1 MKKSKT
7 VSALLAMMVILS
19 GFSACSNNSQSNE
32 ASKENST
39 TSISGETSKTLNS
52 EENIVSKSESSVSE
66 DSVNENSIEEI
77 SNEESNESSVDEISK
92 KISEMSLD
100 EKIGQMLMV
109 GIDGTEVDE
118 EFKNFASE
126 YKFGTVILF
135 GQNITDAEQ
144 LVELTNSIKSTS
156 GDIPY
161 IIGMD
166 EEGGLVTRVPDDVL
180 SMPSALTIA
189 GSEDTE
195 YCYNAGYQIGTQ
207 ITSFGLHTGFC
218 PVLDIWSN
226 PDNTVIGNRA
236 YGKTSDDVC
245 TYGIADM
252 LGLKASGAIPVA
264 KHFPGHGDTETD
276 SHYGLPLVTKTKEEL
291 WQSELLPF
299 KSAIENGVPMI
310 MAAHILC
317 IELDSQYPA
326 SMSKSVITD
335 LLRDEMGFDG
345 VVITDDMTMGAI
357 TDNYSFGEAAV
368 LSINAGCDIISICF
382 GEDNVKQAA
391 EAIKEAVENGEITE
405 ERIDESVRRILKLK
419 ADYQVNSD
427 SVEMPNID
435 TLNSKTAE
443 FQ

>member
-1 MKKSKT
+1 MKKLKT
-7 VSALLAMMVILS
+7 ISALLAVMILLS
-19 GFSACSNNSQSNE
+19 AFSACSGNDTKNVEPSKESSLDNTSIESSQS
-32 ASKENST
+32 SKAEEGL
-39 TSISGETSKTLNS
+39 ISKQ
-52 EENIVSKSESSVSE
+52 ESSLVES
-66 DSVNENSIEEI
+66 SNEETDEISEEI
-77 SNEESNESSVDEISK
+77 SK
-92 KISEMSLD
+92 MTLD

-109 GIDGTEVDE
+109 GIDGTEVDDDFK
-118 EFKNFASE
+118 EFAEE

-135 GQNITDAEQ
+135 GKNITSAEQ
-144 LVELTNSIKSTS
+144 LVNLTNSIKSTA

-166 EEGGLVTRVPDDVL
+166 EEGGLVTRLPDDVL

-207 ITSFGLHTGFC
+207 ITSFGLHTGFS

-245 TYGIADM
+245 KYGIADM
-252 LGLKASGAIPVA
+252 LGLKATGAIPVA
-264 KHFPGHGDTETD
+264 KHFPGHGDIETD

-317 IELDSQYPA
+317 TELDENYPA
-326 SMSKSVITD
+326 SMSKNIITD
-335 LLRDEMGFDG
+335 LLRDEMGFEG
-345 VVITDDMTMGAI
+345 VVITDDLTMGAI
-357 TDNYSFGEAAV
+357 SESYSFGDAAV
-368 LSINAGCDIISICF
+368 LSINAGCDILSICF
-382 GEDNVKQAA
+382 GEDNVKQAVK
-391 EAIKEAVENGEITE
+391 AIKEAVENGAITE

-419 ADYQVNSD
+419 EDYNVTSEG
-427 SVEMPNID
+427 VEMPDID
-435 TLNSKTAE
+435 ELNSKTAK

>member
-1 MKKSKT
+1 MRKSKATT
-7 VSALLAMMVILS
+7 VLLSVMLILS
-19 GFSACSNNSQSNE
+19 MLSACSE
-32 ASKENST
+32 ST
-39 TSISGETSKTLNS
+39 
-52 EENIVSKSESSVSE
+52 KSDESSVNSTAESTNFESSQSTSE
-66 DSVNENSIEEI
+66 PQESDISNQENSVP
-77 SNEESNESSVDEISK
+77 ESSVETDEISK
-92 KISEMSLD
+92 KLSEMSLD

-109 GIDGTEVDE
+109 GIDGTEIDE
-118 EFKNFASE
+118 NFKEFADE

-135 GQNITDAEQ
+135 GKNITSAEQ

-166 EEGGLVTRVPDDVL
+166 EEGGLVTRLPDDVL

-189 GSEDTE
+189 SSEDTE

-207 ITSFGLHTGFC
+207 LTSFGLHTGFC

-226 PDNTVIGNRA
+226 PNNTVIGDRA

-252 LGLKASGAIPVA
+252 LGLKAAGAIPVA

-276 SHYGLPLVTKTKEEL
+276 SHYGLPIVTKTKEEL
-291 WQSELLPF
+291 MQSELIPF
-299 KSAIENGVPMI
+299 QSAIENGVPMI

-317 IELDSQYPA
+317 TELDDEYPA
-326 SMSKSVITD
+326 SMSKSIITD
-335 LLRDEMGFDG
+335 LLRDEMGFNG
-345 VVITDDMTMGAI
+345 VVITDDLTMGAI
-357 TDNYSFGEAAV
+357 SENYSYGEAVV
-368 LSINAGCDIISICF
+368 LSINAGCDILSICF

-391 EAIKEAVENGEITE
+391 EAIKEAVESGEITE

-419 ADYQVNSD
+419 EDYNVNSEM
-427 SVEMPNID
+427 VEMPD
-435 TLNSKTAE
+435 VDALNSKTSDFIE
-443 FQ
+443 

>member
-1 MKKSKT
+1 MKKLKT
-7 VSALLAMMVILS
+7 ISALLSVMILLS
-19 GFSACSNNSQSNE
+19 AFSACSGNDTKNVEPSKESFLDNTSIESSQS
-32 ASKENST
+32 SKAEESL
-39 TSISGETSKTLNS
+39 ISKQ
-52 EENIVSKSESSVSE
+52 ESSLVES
-66 DSVNENSIEEI
+66 SNEETDEISEEI
-77 SNEESNESSVDEISK
+77 SK
-92 KISEMSLD
+92 MTLD

-109 GIDGTEVDE
+109 GIDGTEVDDDFK
-118 EFKNFASE
+118 EFAEE

-135 GQNITDAEQ
+135 GKNITNAEQ
-144 LVELTNSIKSTS
+144 LVNLTNSIKSTA

-166 EEGGLVTRVPDDVL
+166 EEGGLVTRLPDDVL

-207 ITSFGLHTGFC
+207 ITSFGLHTGFS

-245 TYGIADM
+245 KYGIADM
-252 LGLKASGAIPVA
+252 LGLKATGAIPVA

-276 SHYGLPLVTKTKEEL
+276 SHYGLPLVTKSKEEL

-317 IELDSQYPA
+317 TELDENYPA
-326 SMSKSVITD
+326 SMSKNIITD
-335 LLRDEMGFDG
+335 LLRDEMGFEG
-345 VVITDDMTMGAI
+345 VVITDDLTMGAI
-357 TDNYSFGEAAV
+357 SESYSFGDAAV
-368 LSINAGCDIISICF
+368 LSINAGCDILSICF
-382 GEDNVKQAA
+382 GEDNVKQAVK
-391 EAIKEAVENGEITE
+391 AIKEAVENGVITE

-419 ADYQVNSD
+419 EDYNVTSEG
-427 SVEMPNID
+427 VEMPDID
-435 TLNSKTAE
+435 ELNSKTAK

>member
-1 MKKSKT
+1 MKKLKT
-7 VSALLAMMVILS
+7 ISALLAVMILLS
-19 GFSACSNNSQSNE
+19 AFSACSGNDTKNVEPSKESSLDNTSIESSQS
-32 ASKENST
+32 SKAEESL
-39 TSISGETSKTLNS
+39 ISKQ
-52 EENIVSKSESSVSE
+52 ESSLVES
-66 DSVNENSIEEI
+66 SNEETDEISEEI
-77 SNEESNESSVDEISK
+77 SK
-92 KISEMSLD
+92 MTLD

-109 GIDGTEVDE
+109 GIDGTEVDDNFK
-118 EFKNFASE
+118 EFAEE

-135 GQNITDAEQ
+135 GKNITSAEQ
-144 LVELTNSIKSTS
+144 LVNLTNSIKSTA

-166 EEGGLVTRVPDDVL
+166 EEGGLVTRLPDDVL

-207 ITSFGLHTGFC
+207 IISFGLHTGFS

-245 TYGIADM
+245 KYGIADM
-252 LGLKASGAIPVA
+252 LGLKATGAIPVA

-317 IELDSQYPA
+317 TELDENYPA
-326 SMSKSVITD
+326 SMSKNIITD
-335 LLRDEMGFDG
+335 LLRDEMGFEG
-345 VVITDDMTMGAI
+345 VVITDDLTMGAI
-357 TDNYSFGEAAV
+357 SESYSFGDAAV
-368 LSINAGCDIISICF
+368 LSINAGCDILSICF
-382 GEDNVKQAA
+382 GEDNVKQAVK
-391 EAIKEAVENGEITE
+391 AIKEAVENGAITE

-419 ADYQVNSD
+419 EDYNVTSEG
-427 SVEMPNID
+427 VEMPDID
-435 TLNSKTAE
+435 ELNSKTAK

>member
-1 MKKSKT
+1 MKKLKT
-7 VSALLAMMVILS
+7 ISALLAVMILLS
-19 GFSACSNNSQSNE
+19 AFSACSGNDTKNVESSKESSLDNTSIESSQS
-32 ASKENST
+32 SKAEESL
-39 TSISGETSKTLNS
+39 ISKQ
-52 EENIVSKSESSVSE
+52 ESSLVES
-66 DSVNENSIEEI
+66 SNEETDEISEEI
-77 SNEESNESSVDEISK
+77 SK
-92 KISEMSLD
+92 MTLD

-109 GIDGTEVDE
+109 GIDGTEVDDDFK
-118 EFKNFASE
+118 EFAEE

-135 GQNITDAEQ
+135 GKNITNAEQ
-144 LVELTNSIKSTS
+144 LVNLTNSIKSTA

-166 EEGGLVTRVPDDVL
+166 EEGGLVTRLPDDVL
-180 SMPSALTIA
+180 SMPAALTIA

-207 ITSFGLHTGFC
+207 IISFGLHTGFS

-245 TYGIADM
+245 KYGIADM
-252 LGLKASGAIPVA
+252 LGLKATGAIPVA

-317 IELDSQYPA
+317 TELDENYPA
-326 SMSKSVITD
+326 SMSKNIITD
-335 LLRDEMGFDG
+335 LLRDEMGFEG
-345 VVITDDMTMGAI
+345 VVITDDLTMGAI
-357 TDNYSFGEAAV
+357 SESYSFGDAAV
-368 LSINAGCDIISICF
+368 LSINAGCDILSICF
-382 GEDNVKQAA
+382 GEDNVKQAVK
-391 EAIKEAVENGEITE
+391 AIKEAVENGAITE

-419 ADYQVNSD
+419 EDYNVTSEG
-427 SVEMPNID
+427 VEMPDID
-435 TLNSKTAE
+435 ELNSKTAK

>member
-1 MKKSKT
+1 MKKLKT
-7 VSALLAMMVILS
+7 ISALLAVMILLS
-19 GFSACSNNSQSNE
+19 AFSACSENNNQSVE
-32 ASKENST
+32 PSKENS
-39 TSISGETSKTLNS
+39 LDN
-52 EENIVSKSESSVSE
+52 VSTESSQS
-66 DSVNENSIEEI
+66 SKAEESLASKQESSLAES
-77 SNEESNESSVDEISK
+77 SNEETDEISE
-92 KISEMSLD
+92 KISKMSLD

-109 GIDGTEVDE
+109 GIDGTEVDDD
-118 EFKNFASE
+118 FKKFAEE

-135 GQNITDAEQ
+135 GKNITSAEQ
-144 LVELTNSIKSTS
+144 LVNLTNSIKSTA

-166 EEGGLVTRVPDDVL
+166 EEGGLVTRLPDDVL
-180 SMPSALTIA
+180 SMPAALTIA

-207 ITSFGLHTGFC
+207 ITSFGLHTGFS

-245 TYGIADM
+245 KYGIADM
-252 LGLKASGAIPVA
+252 LGLKATGAIPVA

-317 IELDSQYPA
+317 TELDENYPA
-326 SMSKSVITD
+326 SMSKNIITD
-335 LLRDEMGFDG
+335 LLRDEMGFEG
-345 VVITDDMTMGAI
+345 VVITDDLTMGAI
-357 TDNYSFGEAAV
+357 SESYSFGDAAV
-368 LSINAGCDIISICF
+368 LSINAGCDILSICF
-382 GEDNVKQAA
+382 GEDNVKQAVK
-391 EAIKEAVENGEITE
+391 AIKEAVENGDITE

-419 ADYQVNSD
+419 EDYNVTSD
-427 SVEMPNID
+427 SVEMPD
-435 TLNSKTAE
+435 VDELNSKTAE

>member
-1 MKKSKT
+1 MKKLKT
-7 VSALLAMMVILS
+7 ISTLLAVMILLS
-19 GFSACSNNSQSNE
+19 AFSACSGNDTQSVESSKESSLDNVSIESSQSSKAE
-32 ASKENST
+32 ESLASRQ
-39 TSISGETSKTLNS
+39 
-52 EENIVSKSESSVSE
+52 ESSLV
-66 DSVNENSIEEI
+66 
-77 SNEESNESSVDEISK
+77 ESSNKETDEISE
-92 KISEMSLD
+92 KISKMSLD

-109 GIDGTEVDE
+109 GIDGTEVDDDFK
-118 EFKNFASE
+118 EFAEE

-135 GQNITDAEQ
+135 GKNITSAEQ
-144 LVELTNSIKSTS
+144 LVNLTNSIKSTA

-166 EEGGLVTRVPDDVL
+166 EEGGLVTRLPDDVL
-180 SMPSALTIA
+180 SMPAALTIA

-207 ITSFGLHTGFC
+207 ITSFGLHTGFS

-245 TYGIADM
+245 KYGIADM
-252 LGLKASGAIPVA
+252 IGLKASGAIPVA

-317 IELDSQYPA
+317 TELDEKYPA
-326 SMSKSVITD
+326 SMSKNIITD
-335 LLRDEMGFDG
+335 LLRDEMGFEG
-345 VVITDDMTMGAI
+345 VVITDDLTMGAI
-357 TDNYSFGEAAV
+357 SESYSFGDAAV
-368 LSINAGCDIISICF
+368 LSINAGCDILSICF
-382 GEDNVKQAA
+382 GEDNVKQAFT
-391 EAIKEAVENGEITE
+391 AIKEAVKNGDITE
-405 ERIDESVRRILKLK
+405 ERINESVRRILKLK
-419 ADYQVNSD
+419 EDYNVTSE
-427 SVEMPNID
+427 SVEMPD
-435 TLNSKTAE
+435 VDELNSKTAK

>member
-1 MKKSKT
+1 MKKLKT
-7 VSALLAMMVILS
+7 ISALLSVMILLS
-19 GFSACSNNSQSNE
+19 AFSACSGNDTKNVEPSKESSLDNTSIESSQS
-32 ASKENST
+32 SKAEESL
-39 TSISGETSKTLNS
+39 ISKQ
-52 EENIVSKSESSVSE
+52 ESSLVES
-66 DSVNENSIEEI
+66 SNEETDEISEEI
-77 SNEESNESSVDEISK
+77 SK
-92 KISEMSLD
+92 MTLD

-109 GIDGTEVDE
+109 GIDGTEVDDDFK
-118 EFKNFASE
+118 EFAEE

-135 GQNITDAEQ
+135 GKNITNAEQ
-144 LVELTNSIKSTS
+144 LVNLTNSIKSTA

-166 EEGGLVTRVPDDVL
+166 EEGGLVTRLPDDVL

-189 GSEDTE
+189 DAEDTE

-207 ITSFGLHTGFC
+207 ITSFGLHTGFS

-245 TYGIADM
+245 KYGIADM
-252 LGLKASGAIPVA
+252 LGLKATGAIPVA

-317 IELDSQYPA
+317 TELDENYPA
-326 SMSKSVITD
+326 SMSKNIITD
-335 LLRDEMGFDG
+335 LLRDEMGFEG
-345 VVITDDMTMGAI
+345 VVITDDLTMGAI
-357 TDNYSFGEAAV
+357 SESYSFGDAAV
-368 LSINAGCDIISICF
+368 LSINAGCDIGGI
-382 GEDNVKQAA
+382 
-391 EAIKEAVENGEITE
+391 
-405 ERIDESVRRILKLK
+405 RLW
-419 ADYQVNSD
+419 
-427 SVEMPNID
+427 
-435 TLNSKTAE
+435 
-443 FQ
+443 

>member
-1 MKKSKT
+1 MKKLKT
-7 VSALLAMMVILS
+7 ISALLAVMILLS
-19 GFSACSNNSQSNE
+19 AFSACSGNDTKNVEPSKESSLDNTSIESSQSLKAE
-32 ASKENST
+32 ESLISKQ
-39 TSISGETSKTLNS
+39 
-52 EENIVSKSESSVSE
+52 ESSLVES
-66 DSVNENSIEEI
+66 SNEETDEISEEI
-77 SNEESNESSVDEISK
+77 SK
-92 KISEMSLD
+92 MTLD

-109 GIDGTEVDE
+109 GIDGTEVDDDFK
-118 EFKNFASE
+118 EFAEE

-135 GQNITDAEQ
+135 GKNITNAEQ
-144 LVELTNSIKSTS
+144 LVNLTNSIKSTA

-166 EEGGLVTRVPDDVL
+166 EEGGLVTRLPDDVL

-207 ITSFGLHTGFC
+207 ITSFGLHTGFS

-245 TYGIADM
+245 KYGIADM
-252 LGLKASGAIPVA
+252 LGLKATGAIPVA

-317 IELDSQYPA
+317 TELDENHPA
-326 SMSKSVITD
+326 SMSKNIITD
-335 LLRDEMGFDG
+335 LLRDEMGFEG
-345 VVITDDMTMGAI
+345 VVITDDLTMGAI
-357 TDNYSFGEAAV
+357 SESYSFGDAAV
-368 LSINAGCDIISICF
+368 LSINAGCDILSICF
-382 GEDNVKQAA
+382 GEDNVKQAVK
-391 EAIKEAVENGEITE
+391 AIKEAVENGAITE

-419 ADYQVNSD
+419 EDYNVTSEG
-427 SVEMPNID
+427 VEMPDID
-435 TLNSKTAE
+435 ELNSKTAK

>member
-1 MKKSKT
+1 MKKLKT
-7 VSALLAMMVILS
+7 ISALLAVMILLS
-19 GFSACSNNSQSNE
+19 AFSACSGNDTKNVESSKESSLDNTSIESSQS
-32 ASKENST
+32 SKAEESL
-39 TSISGETSKTLNS
+39 TSKQ
-52 EENIVSKSESSVSE
+52 ESSLAES
-66 DSVNENSIEEI
+66 
-77 SNEESNESSVDEISK
+77 SNEETDEISE
-92 KISEMSLD
+92 KISKMSLD

-109 GIDGTEVDE
+109 GIDGTEVDDDFK
-118 EFKNFASE
+118 EFAEE

-135 GQNITDAEQ
+135 GKNITSAEQ
-144 LVELTNSIKSTS
+144 LVNLTNSIKSTA

-166 EEGGLVTRVPDDVL
+166 EEGGLVTRLPDDVL
-180 SMPSALTIA
+180 SMPAALTIA

-207 ITSFGLHTGFC
+207 IISFGLHTGFS

-245 TYGIADM
+245 KYGIADM
-252 LGLKASGAIPVA
+252 LGLKATGAIPVA

-299 KSAIENGVPMI
+299 KSAIENGVPMM

-317 IELDSQYPA
+317 TELDENYPA
-326 SMSKSVITD
+326 SMSKNIITD
-335 LLRDEMGFDG
+335 LLRDEMGFEG
-345 VVITDDMTMGAI
+345 VVITDDLTMGAI
-357 TDNYSFGEAAV
+357 SESYSFGDAAV
-368 LSINAGCDIISICF
+368 LSINAGCDILSICF
-382 GEDNVKQAA
+382 GEDNVKQAVK
-391 EAIKEAVENGEITE
+391 AIKEAVENGAITE

-419 ADYQVNSD
+419 EDHNVTSEG
-427 SVEMPNID
+427 VEMPDID
-435 TLNSKTAE
+435 ELNSKTAK

>member
-1 MKKSKT
+1 MKKLKT
-7 VSALLAMMVILS
+7 ISALLAVMILLS
-19 GFSACSNNSQSNE
+19 AFSACSGNDTKNVEPSKESSLDNTSIESFQSSKAEEGLISKQESSLVESSNE
-32 ASKENST
+32 ET
-39 TSISGETSKTLNS
+39 DEIS
-52 EENIVSKSESSVSE
+52 
-66 DSVNENSIEEI
+66 EEI
-77 SNEESNESSVDEISK
+77 SK
-92 KISEMSLD
+92 MTLD

-109 GIDGTEVDE
+109 GIDGTEVDDDFK
-118 EFKNFASE
+118 EFAEE

-135 GQNITDAEQ
+135 GKNITSAEQ
-144 LVELTNSIKSTS
+144 LVNLTNSIKSTA

-166 EEGGLVTRVPDDVL
+166 EEGGLVTRLPDDVL

-207 ITSFGLHTGFC
+207 ITSFGLHTGFS

-245 TYGIADM
+245 KYGIADM
-252 LGLKASGAIPVA
+252 LGLKATGAIPVA
-264 KHFPGHGDTETD
+264 KHFPGHGDIETD

-317 IELDSQYPA
+317 TELDENYPA
-326 SMSKSVITD
+326 SMSKNIITD
-335 LLRDEMGFDG
+335 LLRDEMGFEG
-345 VVITDDMTMGAI
+345 VVITDDLTMGAI
-357 TDNYSFGEAAV
+357 SESYSFGDAAV
-368 LSINAGCDIISICF
+368 LSINAGCDILSICF
-382 GEDNVKQAA
+382 GKDNVKQAVK
-391 EAIKEAVENGEITE
+391 AIKEAVENGAITE

-419 ADYQVNSD
+419 EDYNVTSEV
-427 SVEMPNID
+427 VEMPDID
-435 TLNSKTAE
+435 ELNSKTAK

>member
-1 MKKSKT
+1 MKKLKT
-7 VSALLAMMVILS
+7 ISALLAVMILLS
-19 GFSACSNNSQSNE
+19 AFSACSGNDTKNVEPSKESSLDNTSIESSQS
-32 ASKENST
+32 SKAEEGL
-39 TSISGETSKTLNS
+39 ISKQ
-52 EENIVSKSESSVSE
+52 ESSLVES
-66 DSVNENSIEEI
+66 SNEETDEISEEI
-77 SNEESNESSVDEISK
+77 SK
-92 KISEMSLD
+92 MTLD

-109 GIDGTEVDE
+109 GIDGTEVDDDFK
-118 EFKNFASE
+118 EFAEE

-135 GQNITDAEQ
+135 GKNITSAEQ
-144 LVELTNSIKSTS
+144 LVNLTNSIKSTA

-166 EEGGLVTRVPDDVL
+166 EEGGLVTRLPDDVL

-207 ITSFGLHTGFC
+207 ITSFGLHTGFS

-245 TYGIADM
+245 KYGIADM
-252 LGLKASGAIPVA
+252 LGLKATGAIPVA

-317 IELDSQYPA
+317 TELDENYPA
-326 SMSKSVITD
+326 SMSKNIITD
-335 LLRDEMGFDG
+335 LLRNEMGFEG
-345 VVITDDMTMGAI
+345 VVITDDLTMGAI
-357 TDNYSFGEAAV
+357 SESYSFGDAAV
-368 LSINAGCDIISICF
+368 LSINAGCDILSICF
-382 GEDNVKQAA
+382 GEDNVKQAVK
-391 EAIKEAVENGEITE
+391 AIKEAVENGAITE

-419 ADYQVNSD
+419 EDYNVTSEG
-427 SVEMPNID
+427 VEMPDID
-435 TLNSKTAE
+435 ELNSKTAK

>member
-1 MKKSKT
+1 MKKLKT
-7 VSALLAMMVILS
+7 ISALLAVMILLS
-19 GFSACSNNSQSNE
+19 AFSACSGNDTKNVEPSKESSLDNTSIESSQSLKAE
-32 ASKENST
+32 ESLISKQ
-39 TSISGETSKTLNS
+39 
-52 EENIVSKSESSVSE
+52 ESSLVES
-66 DSVNENSIEEI
+66 SNEETDEISEEI
-77 SNEESNESSVDEISK
+77 SK
-92 KISEMSLD
+92 MTLD

-109 GIDGTEVDE
+109 GIDGTEVDDDFK
-118 EFKNFASE
+118 EFAEE

-135 GQNITDAEQ
+135 GKNITNAEQ
-144 LVELTNSIKSTS
+144 LVNLTNSIKSTA

-166 EEGGLVTRVPDDVL
+166 EEGGLVTRLPDDVL

-207 ITSFGLHTGFC
+207 ITSFGLHTGFS

-245 TYGIADM
+245 KYGIADM
-252 LGLKASGAIPVA
+252 LGLKATGAIPVA

-291 WQSELLPF
+291 WKSELLPF

-317 IELDSQYPA
+317 TELDENYPA
-326 SMSKSVITD
+326 SMSKNIITD
-335 LLRDEMGFDG
+335 LLRDEMGFEG
-345 VVITDDMTMGAI
+345 VVITDDLTMGAI
-357 TDNYSFGEAAV
+357 SESYSFGDAAV
-368 LSINAGCDIISICF
+368 LSINAGCDILSICF
-382 GEDNVKQAA
+382 GEDNVKQAVK
-391 EAIKEAVENGEITE
+391 AIKEAVENGAITE

-419 ADYQVNSD
+419 EDYNVTSEG
-427 SVEMPNID
+427 VEMPDID
-435 TLNSKTAE
+435 ELNSKTAK

>member
-1 MKKSKT
+1 MKKLKT
-7 VSALLAMMVILS
+7 ISALLAVMILLS
-19 GFSACSNNSQSNE
+19 AFSACSGNDTKNVEPSKESSLDNTSIESSQS
-32 ASKENST
+32 SKAEEGL
-39 TSISGETSKTLNS
+39 ISKQ
-52 EENIVSKSESSVSE
+52 ESSLVES
-66 DSVNENSIEEI
+66 SNEETDEISEEI
-77 SNEESNESSVDEISK
+77 SK
-92 KISEMSLD
+92 MTLD

-109 GIDGTEVDE
+109 GIDGTEVDDDFK
-118 EFKNFASE
+118 EFAEE

-135 GQNITDAEQ
+135 GKNITSAEQ
-144 LVELTNSIKSTS
+144 LVNLTNSIKSTA

-161 IIGMD
+161 IIGMG
-166 EEGGLVTRVPDDVL
+166 EEGGLVTRLPDDVL

-207 ITSFGLHTGFC
+207 ITSFGLHTVFS

-245 TYGIADM
+245 KYGIADM
-252 LGLKASGAIPVA
+252 LGLKATGAIPVA
-264 KHFPGHGDTETD
+264 KHFPGHGDIETD

-317 IELDSQYPA
+317 TELDENYPA
-326 SMSKSVITD
+326 SMSKNIITD
-335 LLRDEMGFDG
+335 LLRDEMGFEG
-345 VVITDDMTMGAI
+345 VVITDDLTMGAI
-357 TDNYSFGEAAV
+357 SESYSFGDAAV
-368 LSINAGCDIISICF
+368 LSINAGCDILSICF
-382 GEDNVKQAA
+382 GKDNVKQAVK
-391 EAIKEAVENGEITE
+391 AIKEAVENGAITE

-419 ADYQVNSD
+419 EDYNVTSEV
-427 SVEMPNID
+427 VEMPDID
-435 TLNSKTAE
+435 ELNSKTAK

>member
-1 MKKSKT
+1 MKKLKT
-7 VSALLAMMVILS
+7 ISALLAVMILLS
-19 GFSACSNNSQSNE
+19 AFSACSGNDTKNVESSKESSLDNVSTESSQS
-32 ASKENST
+32 SKAEESL
-39 TSISGETSKTLNS
+39 ISKQ
-52 EENIVSKSESSVSE
+52 ESSLAES
-66 DSVNENSIEEI
+66 
-77 SNEESNESSVDEISK
+77 SNEETDEISE
-92 KISEMSLD
+92 KISKMSLD

-109 GIDGTEVDE
+109 GIDGTEVDDDFK
-118 EFKNFASE
+118 EFAEE

-135 GQNITDAEQ
+135 GKNITNAEQ
-144 LVELTNSIKSTS
+144 LVNLTNSIKSTA

-166 EEGGLVTRVPDDVL
+166 EEGGLVTRLPDDVL
-180 SMPSALTIA
+180 SMPAALTIA

-207 ITSFGLHTGFC
+207 IISFGLHTGFS

-245 TYGIADM
+245 KYGIADM
-252 LGLKASGAIPVA
+252 LGLKATGAIPVA

-317 IELDSQYPA
+317 TELDENYPA
-326 SMSKSVITD
+326 SMSKNIITD
-335 LLRDEMGFDG
+335 LLRDEMGFEG
-345 VVITDDMTMGAI
+345 VVITDDLTMGAI
-357 TDNYSFGEAAV
+357 SESYSFGDAAV
-368 LSINAGCDIISICF
+368 LSINAGCDILSICF
-382 GEDNVKQAA
+382 GEDNVKQAVK
-391 EAIKEAVENGEITE
+391 AIKEAVENGAIKE

-419 ADYQVNSD
+419 EDYNVTSEG
-427 SVEMPNID
+427 VEMPDID
-435 TLNSKTAE
+435 ELNSKTAN
-443 FQ
+443 FSK

>member
-1 MKKSKT
+1 MKKLKT
-7 VSALLAMMVILS
+7 ISALLAVMILLS
-19 GFSACSNNSQSNE
+19 AFSACSGNDTKNVEPSKESSLDNTSIESSQS
-32 ASKENST
+32 SKAEEGL
-39 TSISGETSKTLNS
+39 ISKQ
-52 EENIVSKSESSVSE
+52 ESSLVES
-66 DSVNENSIEEI
+66 SNEETDEISEEI
-77 SNEESNESSVDEISK
+77 SK
-92 KISEMSLD
+92 MTLD

-109 GIDGTEVDE
+109 GIDGTEVDDDFK
-118 EFKNFASE
+118 EFAEE

-135 GQNITDAEQ
+135 GKNITSAEQ
-144 LVELTNSIKSTS
+144 LVNLTNSIKSTA

-166 EEGGLVTRVPDDVL
+166 EEGGLVTRLPDDVL

-207 ITSFGLHTGFC
+207 ITSFGLHTGFS

-245 TYGIADM
+245 KYGIADM
-252 LGLKASGAIPVA
+252 LGLKATGAIPVA
-264 KHFPGHGDTETD
+264 KHFPGHGDIETD

-310 MAAHILC
+310 MVAHILC
-317 IELDSQYPA
+317 TELDENYPA
-326 SMSKSVITD
+326 SMSKNIITD
-335 LLRDEMGFDG
+335 LLRDEMGFEG
-345 VVITDDMTMGAI
+345 VVITDDLTMGAI
-357 TDNYSFGEAAV
+357 SESYSFGDAAV
-368 LSINAGCDIISICF
+368 LSINAGCDILSICF
-382 GEDNVKQAA
+382 GEDNVKQAVK
-391 EAIKEAVENGEITE
+391 AIKEAVENGVITE

-419 ADYQVNSD
+419 EDYNVTSEG
-427 SVEMPNID
+427 VEMPDID
-435 TLNSKTAE
+435 ELNSKTAK

>member
-1 MKKSKT
+1 MKKLKT
-7 VSALLAMMVILS
+7 ISALLAVMILLS
-19 GFSACSNNSQSNE
+19 AFSACSGNDTKNVEPSKESSLDNTSIESSQS
-32 ASKENST
+32 SKAEEGL
-39 TSISGETSKTLNS
+39 ISKQ
-52 EENIVSKSESSVSE
+52 ESSLVES
-66 DSVNENSIEEI
+66 SNEETDEISEEI
-77 SNEESNESSVDEISK
+77 SK
-92 KISEMSLD
+92 MTLD

-109 GIDGTEVDE
+109 GIDGTEVDDDFK
-118 EFKNFASE
+118 EFAEE

-135 GQNITDAEQ
+135 GKNITSAEQ
-144 LVELTNSIKSTS
+144 LVNLTNSIKSTA

-166 EEGGLVTRVPDDVL
+166 EEGGLVTRLPDDVL

-207 ITSFGLHTGFC
+207 ITSFGLHTGFS

-245 TYGIADM
+245 KYGIADM
-252 LGLKASGAIPVA
+252 LGLKATGAIPVA
-264 KHFPGHGDTETD
+264 KHFPGHGDIETD

-299 KSAIENGVPMI
+299 KNAIENGVPMI

-317 IELDSQYPA
+317 TELDENYPA
-326 SMSKSVITD
+326 SMSKNIITD
-335 LLRDEMGFDG
+335 LLRDEMGFEG
-345 VVITDDMTMGAI
+345 VVITDDLTMGAI
-357 TDNYSFGEAAV
+357 SESYSFGDAAV
-368 LSINAGCDIISICF
+368 LSINAGCDILSICF
-382 GEDNVKQAA
+382 GKDNVKQAVK
-391 EAIKEAVENGEITE
+391 AIKEAVENGAITE

-419 ADYQVNSD
+419 EDYNVTSEV
-427 SVEMPNID
+427 VEMPDID
-435 TLNSKTAE
+435 ELNSKTAK

>member
-1 MKKSKT
+1 MKKLKT
-7 VSALLAMMVILS
+7 ISALLVVMILLS
-19 GFSACSNNSQSNE
+19 AFSACSENNTQSVE
-32 ASKENST
+32 PSKESSLDNIST
-39 TSISGETSKTLNS
+39 ESSQISKA
-52 EENIVSKSESSVSE
+52 EESPVSKEESSLAES
-66 DSVNENSIEEI
+66 
-77 SNEESNESSVDEISK
+77 SNEETDEISE
-92 KISEMSLD
+92 KISKMSLD

-109 GIDGTEVDE
+109 GIDGTEVDDDFK
-118 EFKNFASE
+118 EFAEE

-135 GQNITDAEQ
+135 GKNITSAEQ
-144 LVELTNSIKSTS
+144 LVNLTNSIKSTA

-166 EEGGLVTRVPDDVL
+166 EEGGLVTRLPDDVL
-180 SMPSALTIA
+180 SMPAALTIA

-207 ITSFGLHTGFC
+207 ITSFGLHTGFS

-245 TYGIADM
+245 KYGIADM
-252 LGLKASGAIPVA
+252 LGLKATGAIPVA

-317 IELDSQYPA
+317 TELDENYPA
-326 SMSKSVITD
+326 SMSKNIITD
-335 LLRDEMGFDG
+335 LLRDEMGFEG
-345 VVITDDMTMGAI
+345 VVITDDLTMGAI
-357 TDNYSFGEAAV
+357 SESYSFGDAAV
-368 LSINAGCDIISICF
+368 LSINAGCDILSICF
-382 GEDNVKQAA
+382 GEDNVKQAVK
-391 EAIKEAVENGEITE
+391 AIKEAVENGDITE

-419 ADYQVNSD
+419 EDYNVTSD
-427 SVEMPNID
+427 SVEMPD
-435 TLNSKTAE
+435 VDELNSKTAA

>member
-1 MKKSKT
+1 MKKLKT
-7 VSALLAMMVILS
+7 ISALLAVMILLS
-19 GFSACSNNSQSNE
+19 AFSACSGNDTQSVESSKESSLDNVSIESSQSSKAE
-32 ASKENST
+32 ESLASRQ
-39 TSISGETSKTLNS
+39 
-52 EENIVSKSESSVSE
+52 ESSLV
-66 DSVNENSIEEI
+66 
-77 SNEESNESSVDEISK
+77 ESSNKETDEISE
-92 KISEMSLD
+92 KISKMSLD

-109 GIDGTEVDE
+109 GIDGTEVDDDFK
-118 EFKNFASE
+118 EFAEE

-135 GQNITDAEQ
+135 GKNITSAEQ
-144 LVELTNSIKSTS
+144 LVNLTNSIKSTA

-166 EEGGLVTRVPDDVL
+166 EEGGLVTRLPDDVL
-180 SMPSALTIA
+180 SMPAALTIA

-207 ITSFGLHTGFC
+207 ITSFGLHTGFS

-245 TYGIADM
+245 KYGIADM

-317 IELDSQYPA
+317 TELDEKYPA
-326 SMSKSVITD
+326 SMSKNIITD
-335 LLRDEMGFDG
+335 LLRDEMGFEG
-345 VVITDDMTMGAI
+345 VVITDDLTMGAI
-357 TDNYSFGEAAV
+357 SESYSFGDAAV
-368 LSINAGCDIISICF
+368 LSINAGCDILSICF
-382 GEDNVKQAA
+382 GEDNVKQAFT
-391 EAIKEAVENGEITE
+391 AIKEAVKNGDITE
-405 ERIDESVRRILKLK
+405 ERINESVRRILKLK
-419 ADYQVNSD
+419 EDYNVTSE
-427 SVEMPNID
+427 SVEMPD
-435 TLNSKTAE
+435 VDELNSKTAK

>member
-1 MKKSKT
+1 MKKLKT
-7 VSALLAMMVILS
+7 ISALLAVMILLS
-19 GFSACSNNSQSNE
+19 AFSACSGNDTQSVESSKESSLDNVSIESSQSSKAE
-32 ASKENST
+32 ESLASRQ
-39 TSISGETSKTLNS
+39 
-52 EENIVSKSESSVSE
+52 ESSLV
-66 DSVNENSIEEI
+66 
-77 SNEESNESSVDEISK
+77 ESSNKETDEISEK
-92 KISEMSLD
+92 SSKMSLD

-109 GIDGTEVDE
+109 GIDGTEVDDDFK
-118 EFKNFASE
+118 EFAEE

-135 GQNITDAEQ
+135 GKNITSAEQ
-144 LVELTNSIKSTS
+144 LVNFTNSIKSTA

-166 EEGGLVTRVPDDVL
+166 EEGGLVTRLPDDVL
-180 SMPSALTIA
+180 SMPAALTIA

-207 ITSFGLHTGFC
+207 ITSFGLHTGFS

-245 TYGIADM
+245 KYGIADM

-317 IELDSQYPA
+317 TELDEKYPA
-326 SMSKSVITD
+326 SMSKNIITD
-335 LLRDEMGFDG
+335 LLRDEMGFEG
-345 VVITDDMTMGAI
+345 VVITDDLTMGAI
-357 TDNYSFGEAAV
+357 SESYSFGDAAV
-368 LSINAGCDIISICF
+368 LSINAGCDILSICF
-382 GEDNVKQAA
+382 GEDNVKQAFT
-391 EAIKEAVENGEITE
+391 AIKEAVKNGDITE
-405 ERIDESVRRILKLK
+405 ERINESVRRILKLK
-419 ADYQVNSD
+419 EDYNVTSE
-427 SVEMPNID
+427 SVEMPD
-435 TLNSKTAE
+435 VDELNSKTAK

>member
-1 MKKSKT
+1 MKKLKT
-7 VSALLAMMVILS
+7 ISALLAVMILLS
-19 GFSACSNNSQSNE
+19 AFSACSGNDTKNVEPSKESSLDNTSIESSQS
-32 ASKENST
+32 SKAEEGL
-39 TSISGETSKTLNS
+39 ISKQ
-52 EENIVSKSESSVSE
+52 ESSLVES
-66 DSVNENSIEEI
+66 SNEETDEISEEI
-77 SNEESNESSVDEISK
+77 SK
-92 KISEMSLD
+92 MTLD

-109 GIDGTEVDE
+109 GIDGTEVDDDFK
-118 EFKNFASE
+118 EFAEE

-135 GQNITDAEQ
+135 GKNITSAEQ
-144 LVELTNSIKSTS
+144 LVNLTNSIKSTA

-166 EEGGLVTRVPDDVL
+166 EEGGLVTRLPDDVL

-207 ITSFGLHTGFC
+207 ITSFGLHTGFS

-245 TYGIADM
+245 KYGIADM
-252 LGLKASGAIPVA
+252 LGLKATGAIPVA
-264 KHFPGHGDTETD
+264 KHFPGHGDIETD

-317 IELDSQYPA
+317 TELDENYPA
-326 SMSKSVITD
+326 SMSKNIITD
-335 LLRDEMGFDG
+335 LLRDEMGFEG
-345 VVITDDMTMGAI
+345 VVITDDLTMGAI
-357 TDNYSFGEAAV
+357 SESYSFGDAAV
-368 LSINAGCDIISICF
+368 LSINAGCDILSICF
-382 GEDNVKQAA
+382 GKDNVKQAVK
-391 EAIKEAVENGEITE
+391 AIKEAVENGAITE

-419 ADYQVNSD
+419 EDYNVTSEV
-427 SVEMPNID
+427 VEMPDID
-435 TLNSKTAE
+435 ELNSKTAK

>member
-1 MKKSKT
+1 MKKLKT
-7 VSALLAMMVILS
+7 ISALLAVMILLS
-19 GFSACSNNSQSNE
+19 AFSACSGNDTQSVESSKESSLDNVSIESSQSSKAE
-32 ASKENST
+32 ESLASRQ
-39 TSISGETSKTLNS
+39 
-52 EENIVSKSESSVSE
+52 ESSLV
-66 DSVNENSIEEI
+66 
-77 SNEESNESSVDEISK
+77 ESSNKETDEISE
-92 KISEMSLD
+92 KISKMSLD

-109 GIDGTEVDE
+109 GIDGTEVDDDFK
-118 EFKNFASE
+118 EFAEE

-135 GQNITDAEQ
+135 GKNITSAEQ
-144 LVELTNSIKSTS
+144 LVNFTNSIKSTA

-166 EEGGLVTRVPDDVL
+166 EEGGLVTRLPDDVL
-180 SMPSALTIA
+180 SMPAALTIA

-207 ITSFGLHTGFC
+207 ITSFGLHTGFS

-245 TYGIADM
+245 KYGIADM

-317 IELDSQYPA
+317 TELDEKYPA
-326 SMSKSVITD
+326 SMSKNIITD
-335 LLRDEMGFDG
+335 LLRDEMGFEG
-345 VVITDDMTMGAI
+345 VIITDDLTMGAI
-357 TDNYSFGEAAV
+357 SESYSFGDAAV
-368 LSINAGCDIISICF
+368 LSINAGCDILSICF
-382 GEDNVKQAA
+382 GEDNVKQAFT
-391 EAIKEAVENGEITE
+391 AIKEAVKNGDITE
-405 ERIDESVRRILKLK
+405 ERINESVRRILKLK
-419 ADYQVNSD
+419 EDYNVTSE
-427 SVEMPNID
+427 SVEMPD
-435 TLNSKTAE
+435 VDELNSKTAK

>member
-1 MKKSKT
+1 MKKLKT
-7 VSALLAMMVILS
+7 ISTLLAVMILLS
-19 GFSACSNNSQSNE
+19 AFSACSGNDTQSVESSKESSLDNVSIESSQSSKAE
-32 ASKENST
+32 ESLASRQ
-39 TSISGETSKTLNS
+39 
-52 EENIVSKSESSVSE
+52 ESSLV
-66 DSVNENSIEEI
+66 
-77 SNEESNESSVDEISK
+77 ESSNKETDEISE
-92 KISEMSLD
+92 KISKMSLD

-109 GIDGTEVDE
+109 GIDGTEVDDDFK
-118 EFKNFASE
+118 EFAEE

-135 GQNITDAEQ
+135 GKNITSAEQ
-144 LVELTNSIKSTS
+144 LVNLTNSIKSTA

-166 EEGGLVTRVPDDVL
+166 EEGGLVTRLPDDVL
-180 SMPSALTIA
+180 SMPAALTIA

-207 ITSFGLHTGFC
+207 ITSFGLHTGFS

-245 TYGIADM
+245 KYGIADM

-317 IELDSQYPA
+317 TELDEKYPA
-326 SMSKSVITD
+326 SMSKNIITD
-335 LLRDEMGFDG
+335 LLRDEMGFEG
-345 VVITDDMTMGAI
+345 VVITDDLTMGAI
-357 TDNYSFGEAAV
+357 SESYSFGDAAV
-368 LSINAGCDIISICF
+368 LSINAGCDILSICF
-382 GEDNVKQAA
+382 GEDNVKQAFT
-391 EAIKEAVENGEITE
+391 AIKEAVKNGDITE
-405 ERIDESVRRILKLK
+405 ERINESVRRILKLK
-419 ADYQVNSD
+419 EDYNVTSE
-427 SVEMPNID
+427 SVEMPD
-435 TLNSKTAE
+435 VDELNSKTAK